1 MNMFVCK
8 KHLRECLCIPVRE
21 RTVDCLILSPQQLG
35 KKNIQDCQ
43 NFIHAAKW
51 IAEKI
56 KMKVIHILK
65 EKYMCLSRTTFL
77 TLDGNAHSPD
87 AGSVAAGWQ
96 LSCESLSRTCHPE
109 VMPPVEAR
117 LSRMTGLWRPRPGLL
132 SGDFQ
137 LQSMLWGQLKIS
149 LQGASVAF
157 LPLPPVGPPSP
168 RPAPRPSPTSS
179 PGCWQSTFHTPA
191 CSAGFAPRA
200 LRRAHVPASG
210 ACSSTRPVFGAQLF
224 WKVVLAYFVQ
234 HFYLFMV
241 ERGICVSSVRQVSR
255 NKSVLKFLNL
265 LRFSISIAF
274 SLFAASSRSI
284 LKLQIFTT
292 FTPFL
297 LWGGSPLCLLS
308 PFINLSVVVILFHN
322 IFLFLLM
329 LIFYFI
335 IPLLNFHFQVWV
347 LHLCLDFSSSLFLF
361 IVFFIGQIFY
371 LLFQIWPISSNSYCF
386 TFHFYWHC
394 ILLLHFL

>member
-1 MNMFVCK
+1 
-8 KHLRECLCIPVRE
+8 
-21 RTVDCLILSPQQLG
+21 
-35 KKNIQDCQ
+35 
-43 NFIHAAKW
+43 
-51 IAEKI
+51 
-56 KMKVIHILK
+56 MKVIHILK

-157 LPLPPVGPPSP
+157 LPVPLLWAHRP
-168 RPAPRPSPTSS
+168 PAPPPAPPPPPPQVVGSQLSTHPPARQALLPGHRDVPTSQP
-179 PGCWQSTFHTPA
+179 PGP
-191 CSAGFAPRA
+191 
-200 LRRAHVPASG
+200 
-210 ACSSTRPVFGAQLF
+210 CSSTRPVFGAQLF

-284 LKLQIFTT
+284 LKLQIFTNN
-292 FTPFL
+292 FHSFSALGGLSSVFAQPFHK
-297 LWGGSPLCLLS
+297 PLCCSHSLS
-308 PFINLSVVVILFHN
+308 
-322 IFLFLLM
+322 
-329 LIFYFI
+329 
-335 IPLLNFHFQVWV
+335 
-347 LHLCLDFSSSLFLF
+347 
-361 IVFFIGQIFY
+361 
-371 LLFQIWPISSNSYCF
+371 
-386 TFHFYWHC
+386 
-394 ILLLHFL
+394 